1 MEEKNLQH
9 STTLPKVI
17 SGIDT
22 LYYFYESN
30 ETYPNFFADL
40 LQQLEANKKK
50 FESQNIDY
58 ENRDLRVAI
67 NGHIFE
73 FNGRAQGFYWFN
85 HFENFFSVG
94 FKDALVNTGIHD
106 IQIQLNAVGIYT
118 LGLKTLLDYADT
130 IFKNITTG
138 YKPVTRT
145 DLNIFVQSDL
155 SWLHKDM
162 FVSRKRKYATHTKEV
177 SSKYRLQTL
186 YIGQAPFKLRLYDK
200 QEELK
205 TSSKK
210 EMMLQYFQDNG
221 LSAEDE
227 IFNIEFELHRKFM
240 RSYNIDSVE
249 DLLIIAEKLF
259 KECMSAIRLVDLT
272 TISSGSVESYNRY
285 KAQTHPLWQHI
296 SDSYYLKDFLSS
308 DKPLLKIKRPKYFYS
323 VEQAIK
329 EHIKLATRAEM
340 NNVVVDEHFYCEVL
354 TARDKVC
361 KADLRGLYSQN
372 KGLASESAVGCAQ

>member
-1 MEEKNLQH
+1 LINL
-9 STTLPKVI
+9 LYEVI

-30 ETYPNFFADL
+30 AAYPNFFKDL
-40 LQQLEANKKK
+40 LQQLEANRQK
-50 FESQNIDY
+50 FEVQQIEY
-58 ENRDLRVAI
+58 ENRDLKI
-67 NGHIFE
+67 TLNQHIFE
-73 FNGRAQGFYWFN
+73 FNGRAQGFYWFH

-94 FKDALVNTGIHD
+94 FKDTLVNVGVHD

-118 LGLKTLLDYADT
+118 LGLKNLLDYTDA

-138 YKPVTRT
+138 YKPVTRA
-145 DLNIFVQSDL
+145 DLNIFVQADL

-186 YIGQAPFKLRLYDK
+186 YIGQVPFKLRLYDK

-210 EMMLQYFQDNG
+210 EMMYQYFKNNG
-221 LSAEDE
+221 LSVEDE
-227 IFNIEFELHRKFM
+227 IFNIEFELHRKFL
-240 RSYNIDSVE
+240 RSYSIDSVE
-249 DLLIIAEKLF
+249 DLLIVAEKLF

-285 KAQTHPLWQHI
+285 KAQTHPLWLYI
-296 SDSYYLKDFLSS
+296 SESYRLKNFLST
-308 DKPLLKIKRPKYFYS
+308 DKALLKIKRPKYFYS
-323 VEQAIK
+323 VEEAIK

-340 NNVVVDEHFYCEVL
+340 NDVVVDEQFYCEVL

-361 KADLRGLYSQN
+361 KGASRELYSQN
-372 KGLASESAVGCAQ
+372 KGLASESAVGGA

>member
-1 MEEKNLQH
+1 MEEKNLKN
-9 STTLPKVI
+9 STDMPKVM

-30 ETYPNFFADL
+30 EIYPNFFADL
-40 LQQLEANKKK
+40 LQQLEANRKK
-50 FESQNIDY
+50 FDALKIEY
-58 ENRDLRVAI
+58 ENRDLRVDI
-67 NGHIFE
+67 NEHIFE

-85 HFENFFSVG
+85 HFENFLSVG
-94 FKDALVNTGIHD
+94 FKDTLVNVGVHD

-118 LGLKTLLDYADT
+118 LGLKNLLAYADT

-138 YKPVTRT
+138 YKPVTRA
-145 DLNIFVQSDL
+145 DLNIFVQADL

-200 QEELK
+200 REELK

-210 EMMLQYFQDNG
+210 EMMLQYFENNG
-221 LSAEDE
+221 LSVEDE

-240 RSYNIDSVE
+240 RSYNIDSVA
-249 DLLIIAEKLF
+249 DLLIVAEKLF

-272 TISSGSVESYNRY
+272 TISSGSINSHNRY
-285 KAQTHPLWQHI
+285 KAQTHPLWQYI
-296 SDSYYLKDFLSS
+296 SDSYHLKEFLSS
-308 DKPLLKIKRPKYFYS
+308 DKPLLKIKRQRYFYS
-323 VEQAIK
+323 VEQAIE

-340 NNVVVDEHFYCEVL
+340 NDVVVDEQFYCEVL

-372 KGLASESAVGCAQ
+372 KGLASESAVGMTR